1 MAAYD
6 KTKNSMAF
14 FEPSRAQ
21 DFMFISG
28 TKVGDLIKHRH
39 LKLLFILPFLK
50 PLKIRKRD
58 YLFRMKLILDFWAK
72 WQWQMRNFA
81 KEGVNPPDGFMC
93 PGGWQVLVDYYQQLQ
108 AKEHQTV

>member
-1 MAAYD
+1 VAAYD

-28 TKVGDLIKHRH
+28 TK
-39 LKLLFILPFLK
+39 
-50 PLKIRKRD
+50 
-58 YLFRMKLILDFWAK
+58 
-72 WQWQMRNFA
+72 MRNFA